1 VKEIKKILVP
11 LDFSDYSFQALEY
24 AKAIAEKFNA
34 EIILLNVVEPVM
46 FIADLTMGQ
55 INIPSIESEML
66 QRSEEKMKETIDTL
80 KNNFKVNGIVK
91 LGKPDKEIIDL
102 ANSQRVDLIVIGTH
116 GHSKVEHLLFGSTAE
131 KVIRRSNCSVLI
143 IKPVSQS

>member
-1 VKEIKKILVP
+1 MKEIRKILIP
-11 LDFSDYSFQALEY
+11 IDFSNYSLQALEY
-24 AKAIAEKFNA
+24 AKAIAEKFDA

-46 FIADLTMGQ
+46 FIADITMGQ

-66 QRSEEKMKETIDTL
+66 QKSEEKMKDIVDGL
-80 KNNFKVNGIVK
+80 KGNFKVSGIVK

-102 ANSQRVDLIVIGTH
+102 ANSEKVDLIIIGTH

-131 KVIRRSNCSVLI
+131 KVIRKSNCSVLI
-143 IKPVSQS
+143 VKPV